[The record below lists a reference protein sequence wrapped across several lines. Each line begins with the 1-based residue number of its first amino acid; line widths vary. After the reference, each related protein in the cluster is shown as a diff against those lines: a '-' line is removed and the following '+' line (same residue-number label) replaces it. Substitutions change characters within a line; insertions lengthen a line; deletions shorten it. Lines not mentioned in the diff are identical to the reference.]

1 MNGFFRTVFLLHP
14 FLPTPSP
21 SSARSWPDL
30 QWELVLLLLPFACS
44 SLREIVVGKE
54 PRICTWGRKKDC
66 ARFLRSSTIWK
77 EEIEEREKYK
87 HENIPWCASLVVINL
102 LNAGSTRHE
111 KKLSTFYRLKQSS
124 FSTNVVTF
132 SPHEKYLLSRATI
145 IAIRIL
151 YVFTCAHV
159 LRTVVQILFKMTH
172 GRLAQLVLLSSRFI
186 PLWNVIHN
194 VSCFYFFLF

>member
-1 MNGFFRTVFLLHP
+1 MKTARKRWTGSFELSFF

-132 SPHEKYLLSRATI
+132 NPHEKYAFTSNDYRYTYSL
-145 IAIRIL
+145 RI
-151 YVFTCAHV
+151 YM
-159 LRTVVQILFKMTH
+159 R
-172 GRLAQLVLLSSRFI
+172 
-186 PLWNVIHN
+186 
-194 VSCFYFFLF
+194 SCFAYSCPNII

>member
-1 MNGFFRTVFLLHP
+1 MKTARKRWTGSFELSFFF
-14 FLPTPSP
+14 TPSCQP
-21 SSARSWPDL
+21 LRHLPRDL
-30 QWELVLLLLPFACS
+30 GRIYNGNSYYYSCLSPCS

-132 SPHEKYLLSRATI
+132 NPHEKYAFTSNDYRYTYSL
-145 IAIRIL
+145 RI
-151 YVFTCAHV
+151 YM
-159 LRTVVQILFKMTH
+159 R
-172 GRLAQLVLLSSRFI
+172 
-186 PLWNVIHN
+186 
-194 VSCFYFFLF
+194 SCFAYSCPNII